1 MGTLLDFKILESR
14 GVLMNSIDAQN
25 LRRSEL
31 GLTDLANRNTAR
43 LLGTIN
49 QDMITNNWGAP
60 AKRLPVR
67 NKGGGTA
74 TVGTMTC
81 TFPTADSSN
90 GFVNVTFFSAH
101 AGFRI
106 VPRVIDQTGGLV
118 TPPDEFAFLFGQ
130 TEREIADLLE
140 TQIHTTLDAAKATT
154 SASTFVG
161 AASKYP
167 LVGDTLQVS
176 AAEQPL
182 YYNFLKS
189 IYQADDFGR
198 TGIQV
203 IGDAQM
209 PSYVSQ
215 YINQGSGNSANT
227 AFQFNNIEF
236 SYSNDIVTTAATS
249 AVSTA
254 FAMAPGS
261 LGILA
266 QVSPDAKAGRTSK
279 SKGIEWG
286 VARSNLMGIDMEI
299 MMSDDCA
306 DLTAITANSLDTNG
320 YAEFYQMGINVA
332 IITAY
337 DQSTNG
343 SIKKIDFL

>member
-1 MGTLLDFKILESR
+1 MGTLLDFRRLEAR

-31 GLTDLANRNTAR
+31 GLTDLANRNTDR
-43 LLGTIN
+43 LLGRIN
-49 QDMITNNWGAP
+49 QNMITNNWGAP

-81 TFPTADSSN
+81 TFPIADSDN

-101 AGFRI
+101 AGFRV
-106 VPRVIDQTGGLV
+106 VPRVIEQTNGMV
-118 TPPDEFAFLFGQ
+118 STAQEFGFLYAE
-130 TEREIADLLE
+130 TERAIADLLE
-140 TQIHTTLDAAKATT
+140 VQIHTTLDAAKATT
-154 SASTFVG
+154 SNSTFVG
-161 AASKYP
+161 VGAKYP
-167 LVGDTLQVS
+167 LTGDALQVAS
-176 AAEQPL
+176 AEQNL
-182 YYNFLKS
+182 FYNYLKS
-189 IYQADDFGR
+189 IYKADDFGS
-198 TGIQV
+198 TGLQV

-209 PSYVSQ
+209 SAIVNQYV
-215 YINQGSGNSANT
+215 NQGAGNSENT

-236 SYSNDIVTTAATS
+236 SYSNDIVTTSATS
-249 AVSTA
+249 AISTA

-261 LGILA
+261 LGILS

-286 VARSNLMGIDMEI
+286 TAYSNLMGLDMEL

-306 DLTAITANSLDTNG
+306 DLTSITANSLDTNG

-337 DQSTNG
+337 DQSTNS